1 MSEHPQL
8 QSWASSAI
16 WPLRSYLL
24 CSPGLYPAD
33 TIFFSHI
40 PISSISQSVLV
51 TLTRS
56 TSPSGKIRSA
66 PPYAIS
72 PSYCFVD
79 LLFSAKWLAGPSV
92 ALPLL
97 HVAFSCNPLHVT
109 FRCPYSTMFALVT
122 VTSGL
127 HVARFRGPFPKVSFY
142 FIYWQPSKELTL
154 PLSWTIFS
162 LGLRSP
168 LSRFSSFLTGFL
180 CFRLLPLVSK
190 WPFLP
195 SLYIILPTKFHYC
208 YCFKYHHC
216 LQLWPPS
223 GIPDSYIL
231 FHLTSSPRKH
241 LKFSVWTKQNS

>member
-33 TIFFSHI
+33 AIFFSHI

-79 LLFSAKWLAGPSV
+79 LLFSAKRLAGPSV

-109 FRCPYSTMFALVT
+109 FRCPYSTMFAL
-122 VTSGL
+122 SL
-127 HVARFRGPFPKVSFY
+127 SPVASMLPDFVVPSRRFHF
-142 FIYWQPSKELTL
+142 
-154 PLSWTIFS
+154 
-162 LGLRSP
+162 
-168 LSRFSSFLTGFL
+168 
-180 CFRLLPLVSK
+180 
-190 WPFLP
+190 
-195 SLYIILPTKFHYC
+195 
-208 YCFKYHHC
+208 
-216 LQLWPPS
+216 
-223 GIPDSYIL
+223 
-231 FHLTSSPRKH
+231 TSSIGSLQK
-241 LKFSVWTKQNS
+241 N